1 MSILTD
7 DDLITLMQLKIFLDE
22 DLTDS
27 AFRATLLKKYIA
39 LSQWMDAEDLVRMQ
53 RLAGIVPI
61 VPRLCK
67 CTNCKKS
74 QMSIDLI
81 CDSCY
86 SIMIQILEG
95 SNDF

>member
-7 DDLITLMQLKIFLDE
+7 EDLITLMQIKIFLDE

-27 AFRATLLKKYIA
+27 AFRASLLKKYVT
-39 LSQWMDAEDLVRMQ
+39 LSQWVDLEDLNRMQ
-53 RLAGIVPI
+53 QLSGVVPI

-67 CTNCKKS
+67 CTSCKKS

-81 CDSCY
+81 CNVCY
-86 SIMIQILEG
+86 SVMIQILEG
-95 SNDF
+95 SNDK

>member
-7 DDLITLMQLKIFLDE
+7 DDLITLMQIKIFLDE

-27 AFRATLLKKYIA
+27 AFRATLLKRYVT
-39 LSQWMDAEDLVRMQ
+39 LSQWLDAEDLVRMQ
-53 RLAGIVPI
+53 RLAGVVPI

-74 QMSIDLI
+74 QVSIDLI
-81 CDSCY
+81 CSSCY
-86 SIMIQILEG
+86 SVMIQILEG
-95 SNDF
+95 SNDL

>member
-7 DDLITLMQLKIFLDE
+7 DDLITLMQIKIFLDE

-27 AFRATLLKKYIA
+27 AFRASLLKRYIT
-39 LSQWMDAEDLVRMQ
+39 LSRWLDAEDLVRMQ
-53 RLAGIVPI
+53 RLAGVVPI

-74 QMSIDLI
+74 QVSIDLI
-81 CDSCY
+81 CGSCY
-86 SIMIQILEG
+86 SVMIQILEG
-95 SNDF
+95 NDDF